1 MKDYEKIKEFVN
13 EKDNAITVN
22 DFKDAKIK
30 DGIQFITLFVCPL
43 INLYLN

>member
-30 DGIQFITLFVCPL
+30 FYYINKVFIKNL
-43 INLYLN
+43 IIFF

>member
-30 DGIQFITLFVCPL
+30 FYYINKYIHYL
-43 INLYLN
+43 IF

>member
-30 DGIQFITLFVCPL
+30 FYY
-43 INLYLN
+43 INIASTYKLH

>member
-30 DGIQFITLFVCPL
+30 FDQKEKIIL
-43 INLYLN
+43 NL

>member
-30 DGIQFITLFVCPL
+30 FEERIIKDGK
-43 INLYLN
+43 NRENKR

>member
-22 DFKDAKIK
+22 DFKDAK
-30 DGIQFITLFVCPL
+30 L
-43 INLYLN
+43 NLLYK